1 MSYQTLHGKSRN
13 LLILDELCFRGLV
26 HNWLSV
32 MFQAAVVVIGHAQ
45 VGMTADREWIPCK
58 GSTGRN
64 GLENK
69 RVSVVGTSRVE
80 AGKSE
85 EYVTIDIN
93 RLHVKCPVSLKR
105 LWFDKVSSWP
115 FEDSG
120 LNRILLLRVVIV
132 SESDVSDTAYFKYR
146 ISPGTFS
153 CYLLEHVKLDATPF
167 VDDWFCWVGT
177 SIMIVCHCEI
187 SVSI

>member
-32 MFQAAVVVIGHAQ
+32 MFQAAVEVIGHAQ

-115 FEDSG
+115 FEDIG
-120 LNRILLLRVVIV
+120 LNRILLLRVVIARARPQHRTQAALERSKV
-132 SESDVSDTAYFKYR
+132 YWSWPILLHAQGQRGNSHKT
-146 ISPGTFS
+146 SP
-153 CYLLEHVKLDATPF
+153 
-167 VDDWFCWVGT
+167 
-177 SIMIVCHCEI
+177 
-187 SVSI
+187 

>member
-1 MSYQTLHGKSRN
+1 
-13 LLILDELCFRGLV
+13 
-26 HNWLSV
+26 

-105 LWFDKVSSWP
+105 L
-115 FEDSG
+115 
-120 LNRILLLRVVIV
+120 
-132 SESDVSDTAYFKYR
+132 
-146 ISPGTFS
+146 
-153 CYLLEHVKLDATPF
+153 
-167 VDDWFCWVGT
+167 
-177 SIMIVCHCEI
+177 
-187 SVSI
+187 

>member
-1 MSYQTLHGKSRN
+1 
-13 LLILDELCFRGLV
+13 
-26 HNWLSV
+26 

-64 GLENK
+64 GLEKNELGTIPFINK
-69 RVSVVGTSRVE
+69 RVSVVGTSRVV

-85 EYVTIDIN
+85 ECVTIDIN

-105 LWFDKVSSWP
+105 LWFDKVSFWP

-167 VDDWFCWVGT
+167 VDD
-177 SIMIVCHCEI
+177 
-187 SVSI
+187 

>member
-1 MSYQTLHGKSRN
+1 MNELVATGNSETKHYLCCTSHCTDLLLPDRCDLCTQRMSYQMLHGKSRN
-13 LLILDELCFRGLV
+13 ILILDELCFRGLV

-32 MFQAAVVVIGHAQ
+32 MFEAAVVVIGHAQ

-64 GLENK
+64 GLEKNKLGTIPFINK
-69 RVSVVGTSRVE
+69 RVSVVGTSRAV

-105 LWFDKVSSWP
+105 LWFDKVSS
-115 FEDSG
+115 
-120 LNRILLLRVVIV
+120 
-132 SESDVSDTAYFKYR
+132 
-146 ISPGTFS
+146 
-153 CYLLEHVKLDATPF
+153 
-167 VDDWFCWVGT
+167 
-177 SIMIVCHCEI
+177 
-187 SVSI
+187 